1 MQKCKCSERPLGII
15 SSKVIM
21 AENKPWQVL
30 VFGCTNKKCT
40 EYMKPVFEKH
50 INLLD
55 NSEVKEINL

>member
-1 MQKCKCSERPLGII
+1 MKCKCSERPLAII
-15 SSKVIM
+15 DSDVVM
-21 AENKPWQVL
+21 AEDKPWQVL

-55 NSEVKEINL
+55 NTEVKDINL